1 MHLNRE
7 RQILTI
13 RNRILVIG
21 SNCVN
26 KHRYDFKF
34 QEGTNF
40 PNHFISEWWKDL
52 TRYRIFHKCLGHFNM
67 LTVDG
72 SSETWLFREWSNE
85 IFHNVSYRKK
95 IGYDDLLFFRKCLKF
110 NVDKINGTK
119 KLTKN
124 FSFSR

>member
-1 MHLNRE
+1 
-7 RQILTI
+7 
-13 RNRILVIG
+13 
-21 SNCVN
+21 
-26 KHRYDFKF
+26 
-34 QEGTNF
+34 
-40 PNHFISEWWKDL
+40 
-52 TRYRIFHKCLGHFNM
+52 M

-110 NVDKINGTK
+110 NVGKINGTK

-124 FSFSR
+124 FSFLR